1 MSQTENNSE
10 VVSWFI
16 DRTPDYD
23 IQSSQDTI
31 VEEMFGYSDYVEAT
45 DYLADYNPV
54 VEYHRTRMILESFS
68 NRNYELNEDFI
79 PFGNPAGRNRLNNSP
94 VNFIVNEFD
103 LSEEDR
109 TCCVCIDEKNSEQIC
124 KLNCCHAFCV
134 ECINSCLDRNSLCPL
149 CRTYITQIRT
159 QTFQARHKIKH

>member
-1 MSQTENNSE
+1 MSQSESNSE

-45 DYLADYNPV
+45 DYLADYTPF
-54 VEYHRTRMILESFS
+54 TRRRPDDI
-68 NRNYELNEDFI
+68 NNDIDYNNYEPNEDFI
-79 PFGNPAGRNRLNNSP
+79 PFGNPAGRNRINNSP

-124 KLNCCHAFCV
+124 KLNCCHVFCV
-134 ECINSCLDRNSLCPL
+134 ECINNCLERNSLCPL
-149 CRTYITQIRT
+149 CRSYITQIRT
-159 QTFQARHKIKH
+159 QTFEARDKIKH